1 MASVDL
7 IADVASPAATPSVR
21 AGAGRLAASQGFQF
35 VVRLG
40 NSLALARLLDPRDFG
55 LLGIVSVLV
64 VLLQRTLGDGG
75 MVQALVQRERVSR
88 ELASSVFFFNVLVG
102 LGTTTVL
109 VAAAPWISRALGDAD
124 ATGVLRGIALSF
136 AIAGFAKVPE
146 AMLRRSMQYGKVAL
160 FGSTNALVTA
170 AVAIPLAVAGH
181 GVASMVIGQVAGVFV
196 EAVLA
201 WLMAGWRPMATFRRR
216 ELRRV
221 TSFAR
226 NTTAFNLVNY
236 FADAGDKFVVGR
248 FVGTTALGLY
258 SLPYRLL
265 FAPVFAIAQVYRDL
279 LFPVFSRNQHDDEA
293 IGRTYLRAVGA
304 MSLVTFPLCAI
315 TAVLGQPLVDA
326 GLGAKWH
333 EAGPILSVMAIV
345 ALLQSVLVTGGI
357 ILSAKDRTDVLLR
370 WGIVA
375 GLTMFGSYAV
385 GAIWGAMGVSVAFL
399 LATVVLAYPAMK
411 LPFRELS
418 LPVRRLVVALLPAG
432 AVTAVLAGCAFLA
445 RVVLEGQ
452 GAPDLTVASAGAVF
466 GAAGYLAAL
475 AWLRP
480 DAADDLLSML
490 KRRSTP

>member
-7 IADVASPAATPSVR
+7 IADVPPSTAPPSVR

-40 NSLALARLLDPRDFG
+40 TSLVLARLLDPRDFG
-55 LLGIVSVLV
+55 LLGLVSVLV

-75 MVQALVQRERVSR
+75 MVNALVQRERVSR
-88 ELASSVFFFNVLVG
+88 ELASTVFFFNLLVG
-102 LGTTTVL
+102 AVTTSVL
-109 VAAAPWISRALGDAD
+109 VAAAPWISRALGDED

-136 AIAGFAKVPE
+136 LLAAFAKVPE
-146 AMLRRSMQYGKVAL
+146 AMLRRSMQFGRVAM

-181 GVASMVIGQVAGVFV
+181 GVASMVIGQVVAVGV

-201 WLMAGWRPMATFRRR
+201 WVLSGWRPMACFRRS
-216 ELRRV
+216 ELRKV

-226 NTTAFNLVNY
+226 NIAAFNLVNY

-248 FVGTTALGLY
+248 FVGTSALGLY

-265 FAPVFAIAQVYRDL
+265 FAPVFAVAQVYRDL
-279 LFPVFSRNQHDDEA
+279 LFPVFSRNQHDDGA
-293 IGRTYLRAVGA
+293 ISRTYLRAVGA
-304 MSLVTFPLCAI
+304 MSLVTFPLCALA
-315 TAVLGQPLVDA
+315 AVLGQPLVDA
-326 GLGAKWH
+326 GLGERWH
-333 EAGPILSVMAIV
+333 EAGPILSVMAVV

-370 WGIVA
+370 WGLGA
-375 GLTMFGSYAV
+375 GLTMFASYAV
-385 GAIWGAMGVSVAFL
+385 GALWGAMGVAVAFL
-399 LATVVLAYPAMK
+399 LSTAVLAYPAMK

-432 AVTAVLAGCAFLA
+432 AVTAVLAGAAFVTRVALEA
-445 RVVLEGQ
+445 R
-452 GAPDLTVASAGAVF
+452 GAADLTVAAAGTLA

-480 DAADDLLSML
+480 DAVDDLLSML
-490 KRRSTP
+490 KKRRTP